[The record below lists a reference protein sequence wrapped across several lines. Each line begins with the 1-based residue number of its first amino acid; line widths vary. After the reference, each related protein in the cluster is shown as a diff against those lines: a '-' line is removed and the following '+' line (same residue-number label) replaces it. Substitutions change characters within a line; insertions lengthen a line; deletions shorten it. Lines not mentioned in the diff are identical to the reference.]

1 MKLTT
6 LTHGACFYFYLRYI
20 LEHRS
25 RRETI
30 MRFGF
35 HTHGRGYE
43 RGDHHGHGR
52 HGMRGGFGERGPRGF
67 GWGMDGEERGGG
79 GRRRVFDGGELRL
92 VLLRLIGD
100 QPRHGYDLIRA
111 IEERTGGAY
120 APSPGVVYPTLTM
133 LGDMGQIEEAP
144 SEGNRKIFAVTE
156 EGTRVLAEKADEIA
170 ALMARLDTLGAMRER
185 TENMSVRRAI
195 HNLRAVLANKLVGHR
210 IGGAELAPETLH
222 EIVALIDEAA
232 RKIERL

>member
-1 MKLTT
+1 
-6 LTHGACFYFYLRYI
+6 
-20 LEHRS
+20 
-25 RRETI
+25 

-35 HTHGRGYE
+35 HTHGRGDHMHE
-43 RGDHHGHGR
+43 RGDHLGR
-52 HGMRGGFGERGPRGF
+52 HGMRGGAGGGWGGGRFGGASAWGVDPEARGER
-67 GWGMDGEERGGG
+67 G
-79 GRRRVFDGGELRL
+79 GRRRIFDGGKLRL

-133 LGDMGQIEEAP
+133 LGDMGQIEETP

-156 EGTRVLAEKADEIA
+156 EGTRLLVEKADEIA
-170 ALMARLDTLGAMRER
+170 ALMARLDTMAEMRER
-185 TENMSVRRAI
+185 TEHLSVRRAI
-195 HNLRAVLANKLVGHR
+195 HNLRAVLANKLGGHR
-210 IGGAELAPETLH
+210 LAGEDLAEETLH

>member
-1 MKLTT
+1 
-6 LTHGACFYFYLRYI
+6 
-20 LEHRS
+20 
-25 RRETI
+25 

-35 HTHGRGYE
+35 HIHGRG
-43 RGDHHGHGR
+43 DHREHGHGHNR
-52 HGMRGGFGERGPRGF
+52 HGMRGGFGGGRF
-67 GWGMDGEERGGG
+67 GGAAAWGMDREGGERV
-79 GRRRVFDGGELRL
+79 GRRRLFDGGELRL

-120 APSPGVVYPTLTM
+120 APSPGVVYPTLTL
-133 LGDMGQIEEAP
+133 LGDMGQIEETP

-156 EGTRVLAEKADEIA
+156 EGTKLLAEKADEIA
-170 ALMARLDTLGAMRER
+170 ALMARLDGLGAMRER
-185 TENMSVRRAI
+185 TENVSIHRAL
-195 HNLRAVLANKLVGHR
+195 HNLRAVLANKLGGHR
-210 IGGAELAPETLH
+210 LEGAELPVETLH

>member
-1 MKLTT
+1 M
-6 LTHGACFYFYLRYI
+6 
-20 LEHRS
+20 RS
-25 RRETI
+25 
-30 MRFGF
+30 G
-35 HTHGRGYE
+35 
-43 RGDHHGHGR
+43 
-52 HGMRGGFGERGPRGF
+52 RGGFG
-67 GWGMDGEERGGG
+67 GWGMDDEGRGERGA
-79 GRRRVFDGGELRL
+79 RRRLFDGGELRL

-133 LGDMGQIEEAP
+133 LGDMGQIEETP
-144 SEGNRKIFAVTE
+144 SDGNRKIFAVTE
-156 EGTRVLAEKADEIA
+156 EGLRMLAEKADEIA
-170 ALMARLDTLGAMRER
+170 ALMARLDELGAMRER
-185 TENMSVRRAI
+185 SENVSVRRAI

-210 IGGAELAPETLH
+210 LGAAELAPETLH

>member
-1 MKLTT
+1 
-6 LTHGACFYFYLRYI
+6 
-20 LEHRS
+20 
-25 RRETI
+25 

-35 HTHGRGYE
+35 HMHGRSFE
-43 RGDHHGHGR
+43 RGDHHGHDHARGR
-52 HGMRGGFGERGPRGF
+52 HGMRGGFGGGRF
-67 GWGMDGEERGGG
+67 GGASAWGMDDEGRGERG
-79 GRRRVFDGGELRL
+79 GRRRIFDGGELRF

-133 LGDMGQIEEAP
+133 LGDMGQIEETP

-195 HNLRAVLANKLVGHR
+195 HNLRAVLANKLGGHR
-210 IGGAELAPETLH
+210 FAGDDLTDETLH

>member
-1 MKLTT
+1 
-6 LTHGACFYFYLRYI
+6 
-20 LEHRS
+20 
-25 RRETI
+25 
-30 MRFGF
+30 MRFGI
-35 HTHGRGYE
+35 HLHGRDDE
-43 RGDHHGHGR
+43 RGDHRHGHGHGR
-52 HGMRGGFGERGPRGF
+52 HAMRGGFGERGGRGGGF
-67 GWGMDGEERGGG
+67 GGFGGWGGDDEGRGERG

-111 IEERTGGAY
+111 IEDRTGGGY
-120 APSPGVVYPTLTM
+120 APSPGVVYPTLTL
-133 LGDMGQIEEAP
+133 LGDIGQIEETP

-156 EGTRVLAEKADEIA
+156 EGARVLAEKADEVA
-170 ALMARLDTLGAMRER
+170 ALMGRLDTLGAMRER

-195 HNLRAVLANKLVGHR
+195 HNLRAVLAKKLVGQR
-210 IGGAELAPETLH
+210 VGGAELAPETLH

>member
-1 MKLTT
+1 
-6 LTHGACFYFYLRYI
+6 
-20 LEHRS
+20 
-25 RRETI
+25 

-35 HTHGRGYE
+35 HIHGRGDSMHE
-43 RGDHHGHGR
+43 RGEHHGHGR
-52 HGMRGGFGERGPRGF
+52 HGMRGGFGERGPRGGF
-67 GWGMDGEERGGG
+67 GGFGGGWGMDAEGRGERG
-79 GRRRVFDGGELRL
+79 GRRRIFDGGELRL

-120 APSPGVVYPTLTM
+120 APSPGVVYPTLTL
-133 LGDMGQIEEAP
+133 LGDMGQIEETP

-156 EGTRVLAEKADEIA
+156 EGTRLLAEKADEIA
-170 ALMARLDTLGAMRER
+170 ALMARLDGLGAMRER
-185 TENMSVRRAI
+185 TENLSVRRAI
-195 HNLRAVLANKLVGHR
+195 HNLRAVLANKLGGHKLD
-210 IGGAELAPETLH
+210 GDALADETLH

>member
-1 MKLTT
+1 MDWK
-6 LTHGACFYFYLRYI
+6 
-20 LEHRS
+20 
-25 RRETI
+25 ETN
-30 MRFGF
+30 MRFGM
-35 HTHGRGYE
+35 HTQDRGFG
-43 RGDHHGHGR
+43 RGDHPGRGRHGHGYG
-52 HGMRGGFGERGPRGF
+52 HHAMRGGFGERGFG
-67 GWGMDGEERGGG
+67 GWGMDDAGRGERG
-79 GRRRVFDGGELRL
+79 GRRRLFDGGELRL

-133 LGDMGQIEEAP
+133 LGDMGQIEETP
-144 SEGNRKIFAVTE
+144 SDGNRKIFAVTA
-156 EGTRVLAEKADEIA
+156 EGTRLLAEKADEIA

-195 HNLRAVLANKLVGHR
+195 HNLRAVLANTLTGQR
-210 IGGAELAPETLH
+210 RGGGELAPETLH

>member
-1 MKLTT
+1 
-6 LTHGACFYFYLRYI
+6 
-20 LEHRS
+20 
-25 RRETI
+25 

-35 HTHGRGYE
+35 HMHGRDNHE
-43 RGDHHGHGR
+43 RGHTHGR
-52 HGMRGGFGERGPRGF
+52 HGMRGGFGERGPRGGGF
-67 GWGMDGEERGGG
+67 GGWGMDDDGRGERG
-79 GRRRVFDGGELRL
+79 GRRRLFDGGELRL

-133 LGDMGQIEEAP
+133 LGDMGQIEEKP

-156 EGTRVLAEKADEIA
+156 EGVRVLAEKADEIA
-170 ALMARLDTLGAMRER
+170 ILMARLDGLGAMRDR

-195 HNLRAVLANKLVGHR
+195 HNLRAVLANKLMGHR
-210 IGGAELAPETLH
+210 AGAAELAPETLH